1 MSLDPTGITEAIT
14 TASSLI
20 KDGIDK
26 IWPNPTDEAAAK
38 VSLIK
43 ANTEAALAQV
53 QVSVDLAKQQTDI
66 DKVEAASSSVFV
78 AGWRPFV
85 GWVGGVAF
93 AYVSIIEPAAR
104 FIAAMCHYTGVF
116 PAIDTTITMQMLTG
130 LLGFGALRSYDK
142 KQGTSPQGHA

>member
-1 MSLDPTGITEAIT
+1 MALDPTGITEAIT

-78 AGWRPFV
+78 AGWRPFI
-85 GWVGGVAF
+85 GWVGGAGF
-93 AYVSIIEPAAR
+93 AYATVLEPMAR
-104 FIAAMCHYTGVF
+104 FIASMCHYTGTF
-116 PAIDTTITMQMLTG
+116 PVIDTTITMQMLTG
-130 LLGFGALRSYDK
+130 LLGFGALRSFDK
-142 KQGTSPQGHA
+142 AKGTSPQAHS